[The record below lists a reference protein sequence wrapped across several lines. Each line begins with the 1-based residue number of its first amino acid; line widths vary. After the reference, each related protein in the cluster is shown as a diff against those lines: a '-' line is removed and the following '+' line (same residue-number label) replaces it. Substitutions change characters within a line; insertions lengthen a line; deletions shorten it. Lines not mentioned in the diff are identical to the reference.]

1 MQSTARAM
9 VLSRPAVVGTLL
21 VAFLLVIA
29 SGALA
34 TFSTHEIA
42 VADQR
47 TAHAQQTLVAVN
59 QLLATITEAET
70 AQRGYILTHDAKYLA
85 PYEAALPRYRE
96 EIAMLG
102 KLFAGESTR
111 SGLVKRLSTLCD
123 ERFAEIAQTIQLR
136 RDHGIAPA
144 LNVVETDQGWK
155 VMAEIRQMLQLLQRY
170 ELAEIASHTAT
181 ATQQSR
187 LFQTLN
193 GSLLAIAAV
202 LAGGVTYYV
211 IRRLHDLEGLIKIC
225 AWTKRVQWKGRWI
238 TFEEYLS
245 ERFNLNCTHG
255 MSDEAAR
262 QVSAELAN
270 TPVPPET

>member
-1 MQSTARAM
+1 MHSSARALI
-9 VLSRPAVVGTLL
+9 LSRPAVVGTLL
-21 VAFLLVIA
+21 VAFALVIV
-29 SGALA
+29 SVALA

-59 QLLATITEAET
+59 QLLATINEAET
-70 AQRGYILTHDAKYLA
+70 AQRGYILTRDEKYLA
-85 PYEAALPRYRE
+85 PYQAALPRYRE
-96 EIAMLG
+96 ELETLG
-102 KLFAGESTR
+102 RLFAGESAR
-111 SGLVKRLSTLCD
+111 SNVVKRLVTLCD
-123 ERFAEIAQTIQLR
+123 ERFAEIAQTIRLR

-144 LNVVETDQGWK
+144 LNVVESDQGWR
-155 VMAEIRQMLQLLQRY
+155 VMAEIREMLQLLQRY
-170 ELAEIASHTAT
+170 ELAEIASHTAS

-193 GSLLAIAAV
+193 VSLLALAAV
-202 LAGGVTYYV
+202 LAGAVAYFV
-211 IRRLHDLEGLIKIC
+211 IRRLHDLEGLIKVC

-245 ERFNLNCTHG
+245 ERFNLDCTHG

-262 QVSAELAN
+262 QVNAELAN
-270 TPVPPET
+270 TSVPPEA